1 MQDVLFEIV
10 ENLAPSHYVDAFNGN
25 DVLINGVIP
34 NGGHEVFV
42 IWKDPLNGALIQDL
56 LDGPSFFGVVSHLI
70 VVNIIL
76 RQQVLILL
84 S

>member
-1 MQDVLFEIV
+1 
-10 ENLAPSHYVDAFNGN
+10 
-25 DVLINGVIP
+25 
-34 NGGHEVFV
+34 
-42 IWKDPLNGALIQDL
+42 LIQDL

>member
-1 MQDVLFEIV
+1 MRELVVISIIFRFFFYCYHCFFLKNILQDVLFEIV

-42 IWKDPLNGALIQDL
+42 I
-56 LDGPSFFGVVSHLI
+56 
-70 VVNIIL
+70 
-76 RQQVLILL
+76 
-84 S
+84 